1 MNQKIIS
8 KLLENS
14 EYSSAIKAALKA
26 FCENRT
32 ETNCNAILKPFNA
45 DTNSVKSESLTAI
58 TDYIQFILEDNVLDS
73 DEMKTLLAMKRFFRI
88 NEGDFL
94 RYKRHDTIKQ
104 ILSKQLKLIYLDNK
118 VDKSEASM
126 KVDLQS
132 LFGLSYDEFLSFE
145 QEAVEEALKKGAN
158 ISDLDTFYKL

>member
-1 MNQKIIS
+1 
-8 KLLENS
+8 
-14 EYSSAIKAALKA
+14 
-26 FCENRT
+26 
-32 ETNCNAILKPFNA
+32 
-45 DTNSVKSESLTAI
+45 
-58 TDYIQFILEDNVLDS
+58 
-73 DEMKTLLAMKRFFRI
+73 MKTLLAMKRFFRI

-145 QEAVEEALKKGAN
+145 QEAVEEALKNGAN